1 MSVRAKPQVSK
12 FDVLLMSIS
21 NFDKSKMRPVM
32 VSLVSSPDPPV
43 SFPDSLWRRV
53 WERDYGESD
62 LFIENWSHFC
72 KGQQSYSGIALFIDR
87 VTSTWLLLTQTDCSP
102 SRHCQS
108 VSNDDALL
116 EEWLKDQEVYVG
128 YGWIYV
134 CTLHRNATFGFH
146 WQF

>member
-43 SFPDSLWRRV
+43 LFPDSLWRRV

-72 KGQQSYSGIALFIDR
+72 KGQQSYSGIALFIDH
-87 VTSTWLLLTQTDCSP
+87 VTST
-102 SRHCQS
+102 
-108 VSNDDALL
+108 
-116 EEWLKDQEVYVG
+116 
-128 YGWIYV
+128 
-134 CTLHRNATFGFH
+134 
-146 WQF
+146 